1 MPPDIL
7 KILTELLKNPNSPLT
22 LLLAGRGLSEF
33 LKDIKKF
40 QPPGVRVE
48 GANQPGVSVAPSAQG
63 ASVPPGAAAQ
73 LGLGPQMDLLSQ
85 FAQGQTQRGGTG
97 RPGGGRLQ

>member
-7 KILTELLKNPNSPLT
+7 KILIELLKNPNSPLT
-22 LLLAGRGLSEF
+22 LLMAGRGLSEF

-40 QPPGVRVE
+40 QPPGIRVE

-85 FAQGQTQRGGTG
+85 FAQGQPRQGQGSV
-97 RPGGGRLQ
+97 GGGRLQ

>member
-7 KILTELLKNPNSPLT
+7 KILVELLKNPNSPLT
-22 LLLAGRGLSEF
+22 LLMAGRGLSEF

-48 GANQPGVSVAPSAQG
+48 GANEPGVSVAPSAQG

-85 FAQGQTQRGGTG
+85 FSQSQPRQGQGSV
-97 RPGGGRLQ
+97 GGGRL